1 MILQALEKA
10 GIGFEAG
17 FKEFNENRPTLVMI
31 HGAGGRAQVWRNQ
44 VHPLKSSL
52 NTLAIDLPG
61 RGKTAGNVRDT
72 IDAYAQ
78 WLVEIIEAFFPEPP
92 FLMGHSMGGA
102 IVQMA
107 AFESPSLMKGIILA
121 GTGSRLGVAPA
132 FLDGLLSNFDN
143 IIDTIMGYAYA
154 PEVDHRLVTE
164 GAALMRESGS
174 TVVHGDFMACN
185 QFDMRDRISKITL
198 PTLILCGEKDQ
209 LTPPALSEKLSGAI
223 EGSRYEIVPSAGHMV
238 MIENPKAFNKTVLD
252 FILRVEP

>member
-1 MILQALEKA
+1 MILRELEKA

-17 FKEFNENRPTLVMI
+17 FKEFQENRPTLVMI

-44 VHPLKSSL
+44 LHLLKSSL

-61 RGKTAGNVRDT
+61 HGNSAGSARGT
-72 IDAYAQ
+72 IDEYAA
-78 WLVEIIEAFFPEPP
+78 WLMETLQAFFSEPP

-102 IVQMA
+102 IVQTA
-107 AFESPSLMKGIILA
+107 AFEKPSLMKGIILA
-121 GTGSRLGVAPA
+121 ATGPRLGVAPA
-132 FLDGLLSNFDN
+132 FLDGLLKNFEN

-154 PEVDHRLVTE
+154 PGVDHRLVTE
-164 GAALMRESGS
+164 GAVLMREAGS

-185 QFDMRDRISKITL
+185 QFDMRDRIAKIAL

-209 LTPPALSEKLSGAI
+209 LTPPTLSEKLAGAI
-223 EGSRYEIVPSAGHMV
+223 EGSRFEMVSSAGHML

-252 FILRVEP
+252 FIL